1 MPDLNAA
8 PTLADLQNYVRRLE
22 EERGFAA
29 QTTVEKCLLL
39 GEEIGELFKAVR
51 NAEDIAIDAA
61 SPVNEVADE
70 LADVM
75 IMLIAVANH
84 SGIDLETAFREKEE
98 KNKTR
103 SWT

>member
-1 MPDLNAA
+1 MCFGYLTQEGVEFPSEVGSL
-8 PTLADLQNYVRRLE
+8 VVGSHG
-22 EERGFAA
+22 ERCNLVSA
-29 QTTVEKCLLL
+29 L

-51 NAEDIAIDAA
+51 NTEDLAIDAA

-84 SGIDLETAFREKEE
+84 SGINLEAAFREKEE

-103 SWT
+103 SWA